1 MAFQHLIRVTCEQC
15 GKWLTVNTGDTLE
28 ADRILARRGWKFVD
42 VVAFYGITSHACS
55 ESCAEQLKQRIEEA
69 EQSNPTTTN
78 PRGRDE

>member
-15 GKWLTVNTGDTLE
+15 GVTITVNTGDTLE
-28 ADRILARRGWKFVD
+28 ADRIISQRGWKFVD

-69 EQSNPTTTN
+69 EQSTTPN